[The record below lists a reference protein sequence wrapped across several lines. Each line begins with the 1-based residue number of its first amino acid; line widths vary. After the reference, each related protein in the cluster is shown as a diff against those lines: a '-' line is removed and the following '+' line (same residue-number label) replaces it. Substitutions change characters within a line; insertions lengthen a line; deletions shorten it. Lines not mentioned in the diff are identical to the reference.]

1 MKNIFLTMNK
11 FILSLSVSALLAF
24 DWLWFAVISSE
35 VPPQYSNGEIA
46 IFILAVTATLL
57 LLIIEIIAISLSGQ
71 SGSSM
76 VLLSGIGWL
85 IIWILSLHN
94 INFNIGDEFT
104 NMCSGIIAVSGIFV
118 SSVAVISQ
126 LILSFVFIK
135 KLKE

>member
-35 VPPQYSNGEIA
+35 VPPQYSNGEIV

-85 IIWILSLHN
+85 IIRILSLHN

-126 LILSFVFIK
+126 LIQSFVFIK